1 MTTPSPFASVRDGI
15 HVAVH
20 LTPKASKSA
29 IGDIVSDADGQSVL
43 KARVTAAPDKG
54 KANAALCRLL
64 AKEWDLAPS
73 RLSVVSEATSRHKT
87 MRIGAADSQILRD
100 LNIWAKDRHG

>member
-1 MTTPSPFASVRDGI
+1 VTTPSPFTPVRNGI

-20 LTPKASKSA
+20 LTPKASKTA
-29 IGDIVSDADGQSVL
+29 IGNIVIDADGRSVL
-43 KARVTAAPDKG
+43 KARVTAAPEKG

-64 AKEWDLAPS
+64 AKEWDLVPS

-87 MRIGAADSQILRD
+87 MRIDAADSQILRD

>member
-1 MTTPSPFASVRDGI
+1 
-15 HVAVH
+15 
-20 LTPKASKSA
+20 
-29 IGDIVSDADGQSVL
+29 
-43 KARVTAAPDKG
+43 
-54 KANAALCRLL
+54 LL

-87 MRIGAADSQILRD
+87 MRIDAADSQILRD